1 MDPLHITEFASERY
15 FSKLRQLNEQAEH
28 AAAAANAAATAG
40 SGTAGAA
47 TTSSNSIPLPPPPLP
62 LDPPHT
68 FVLPL
73 GNPRNRDGDIGLI
86 PARNSDQKKRS
97 LGHDLTSL
105 RTQRR
110 PSFSGSFGSLRS
122 KVAVIHKTPTIDEHY
137 EHMLAEQDGLPPPYV
152 PGDAPPP
159 PSTVLTSL
167 TGNSLWVTS
176 LCPSPMSSR
185 NTS

>member
-15 FSKLRQLNEQAEH
+15 FSKLRQLNEQTQH
-28 AAAAANAAATAG
+28 AATNAVAASGAG
-40 SGTAGAA
+40 SGAMGSTTTTTTA
-47 TTSSNSIPLPPPPLP
+47 TTTSTIPVPPPLP

-73 GNPRNRDGDIGLI
+73 GNPRNRDADIGLV

-110 PSFSGSFGSLRS
+110 PNFSGSFGSLRS
-122 KVAVIHKTPTIDEHY
+122 KVSVIHKTPTIVEHY
-137 EHMLAEQDGLPPPYV
+137 EHIREEQDSLPLPCVPRESSPPFPLFLELPY
-152 PGDAPPP
+152 
-159 PSTVLTSL
+159 
-167 TGNSLWVTS
+167 
-176 LCPSPMSSR
+176 
-185 NTS
+185 